1 MMKSHY
7 SHNKDLKVYTEQV
20 DKITQSSN
28 NDKRLQ
34 HVHTEQKKF
43 KSEFQRNSLKKDVDA
58 K

>member
-34 HVHTEQKKF
+34 HVHTEQKNSKV
-43 KSEFQRNSLKKDVDA
+43 SQRNSLKKDVDA